1 MTVPDPVLSAFA
13 GPGEL
18 RALFRVKD
26 WSATPLGDPHGWSP
40 VLRTMVQNCLN
51 SGFPILIHW
60 GPELVALYN
69 DAYAAAIGGK
79 HPAALGA
86 PARSTWAEAWDRVG
100 GRMHQ
105 VTQEGRTLRADDE
118 QLLMERNGYPE
129 EVYFTYSHSPI
140 VDVDGS
146 TAGMLTVSTE
156 TTAKVLYERRMRV
169 VRELG
174 GLSIAE
180 AGRTSETCRAALQV
194 LRTARETMPFAVA
207 FLREEGGATRR
218 VADYGLA
225 PDACLPG
232 ITETGPESPAGV
244 VDRVIA
250 TGHTEEVTGLREFPD
265 ALLPGPLG
273 PSTPDTAVVV
283 PLTISGRAGPI
294 GALVLGVN
302 PYRRLDGEYRSFFTL
317 IGRQISVALTDTV
330 AYEGERVRAQLLADL
345 DRAKMEFFQNVSHE
359 LRTPLTLLLAPLQD
373 LLAAAGNQDSP
384 ERDDLEAAVRAAQR
398 LRGMVDALLD
408 FAGAEAGALNPD
420 RQPTDLAG
428 LTADVASMFRSTAEH
443 AGLEFTVDLP
453 PSPVTARVDRAMW
466 TTIVTN
472 LLSNAVKY
480 TQQGAVRIRLD
491 TADGQAVLVVSDTGS
506 GISPDQQQRVFE
518 RFYRA
523 GAEAT
528 EGVGI
533 GLALVADLVHA
544 HLGQIDL
551 VSTNGNGTMFT
562 VTVPLAVDAG
572 RDGAEQSGTTDD
584 GAALPRVLLVEDDSD
599 LRAYLTRL
607 LTSDG
612 WSVRGVPDAETA
624 LAAMDLTDGAVDLV
638 ITDVMLPGRS
648 GLHLVE
654 QLRHSSRNDRLPII
668 VLTARHGTA
677 ATSEGLAAGADDYIT
692 KPFSSQELLA
702 RVRANHE
709 LAKLRQSAVDE
720 AEERASQIR
729 NALDSNR
736 MIGTAVGIV
745 MAKYRLT
752 ATQGFQLLV
761 TASQHSNRKLR
772 DLAADTV
779 QNQKMP
785 LRPTVTDQLLIKVAA
800 GRS

>member
-1 MTVPDPVLSAFA
+1 
-13 GPGEL
+13 
-18 RALFRVKD
+18 
-26 WSATPLGDPHGWSP
+26 
-40 VLRTMVQNCLN
+40 
-51 SGFPILIHW
+51 
-60 GPELVALYN
+60 
-69 DAYAAAIGGK
+69 
-79 HPAALGA
+79 
-86 PARSTWAEAWDRVG
+86 
-100 GRMHQ
+100 MHQ
-105 VTQEGRTLRADDE
+105 VTQQGRTLRADDE

-408 FAGAEAGALNPD
+408 FAGAEAGTLNPD

-428 LTADVASMFRSTAEH
+428 LTADVASMFRLTAEH

-523 GAEAT
+523 GAEVT

-584 GAALPRVLLVEDDSD
+584 GAALPPGTAGGGRQRSACLPDAPAD
-599 LRAYLTRL
+599 LRRL
-607 LTSDG
+607 VGPGRPGRRDSPCRHGSDG
-612 WSVRGVPDAETA
+612 RRGGSGDHRRDA
-624 LAAMDLTDGAVDLV
+624 
-638 ITDVMLPGRS
+638 
-648 GLHLVE
+648 
-654 QLRHSSRNDRLPII
+654 
-668 VLTARHGTA
+668 AR
-677 ATSEGLAAGADDYIT
+677 
-692 KPFSSQELLA
+692 
-702 RVRANHE
+702 R
-709 LAKLRQSAVDE
+709 
-720 AEERASQIR
+720 
-729 NALDSNR
+729 
-736 MIGTAVGIV
+736 
-745 MAKYRLT
+745 
-752 ATQGFQLLV
+752 
-761 TASQHSNRKLR
+761 
-772 DLAADTV
+772 
-779 QNQKMP
+779 
-785 LRPTVTDQLLIKVAA
+785 
-800 GRS
+800 

>member
-1 MTVPDPVLSAFA
+1 
-13 GPGEL
+13 
-18 RALFRVKD
+18 
-26 WSATPLGDPHGWSP
+26 
-40 VLRTMVQNCLN
+40 
-51 SGFPILIHW
+51 
-60 GPELVALYN
+60 
-69 DAYAAAIGGK
+69 
-79 HPAALGA
+79 
-86 PARSTWAEAWDRVG
+86 
-100 GRMHQ
+100 
-105 VTQEGRTLRADDE
+105 
-118 QLLMERNGYPE
+118 
-129 EVYFTYSHSPI
+129 
-140 VDVDGS
+140 
-146 TAGMLTVSTE
+146 
-156 TTAKVLYERRMRV
+156 
-169 VRELG
+169 
-174 GLSIAE
+174 
-180 AGRTSETCRAALQV
+180 
-194 LRTARETMPFAVA
+194 
-207 FLREEGGATRR
+207 
-218 VADYGLA
+218 LA

-232 ITETGPESPAGV
+232 ITETGPESPDGV

-250 TGHTEEVTGLREFPD
+250 TGRTEEVTGLREFPD

-302 PYRRLDGEYRSFFTL
+302 PYRRLDGEYRSFPL

-373 LLAAAGNQDSP
+373 LLAAGNQDSP

-408 FAGAEAGALNPD
+408 FAGAEAGTLNPD

-572 RDGAEQSGTTDD
+572 RDVAEQSGTTDD

-599 LRAYLTRL
+599 LRCLPDAPADLRRL
-607 LTSDG
+607 VGPGRPGRRDSPCRHGSDG
-612 WSVRGVPDAETA
+612 RRGGSGDHRRDA
-624 LAAMDLTDGAVDLV
+624 
-638 ITDVMLPGRS
+638 
-648 GLHLVE
+648 
-654 QLRHSSRNDRLPII
+654 
-668 VLTARHGTA
+668 ART
-677 ATSEGLAAGADDYIT
+677 
-692 KPFSSQELLA
+692 
-702 RVRANHE
+702 
-709 LAKLRQSAVDE
+709 
-720 AEERASQIR
+720 
-729 NALDSNR
+729 
-736 MIGTAVGIV
+736 
-745 MAKYRLT
+745 
-752 ATQGFQLLV
+752 
-761 TASQHSNRKLR
+761 
-772 DLAADTV
+772 
-779 QNQKMP
+779 
-785 LRPTVTDQLLIKVAA
+785 
-800 GRS
+800 